1 MLKNT
6 EKTMEKIVALCK
18 GRGFVF
24 SGSEIYG
31 GLANTWDYGPLGV
44 ELKNNVKK
52 AWWKKFVQESPYN
65 VGQDSAILMNPQ
77 TWVASGHLGGF
88 SDPLMDCKAC
98 KERFRADKLI
108 EDYCEEKGITL
119 PKPIDAFSQEEMAA
133 FIEAHQVP
141 CPTCGK
147 HDFTGIRQFN
157 LMFKTFQGVTEDA
170 KNTVYLR
177 PETAQGI
184 FVNFNNIQRT
194 TRRKLPFGVCQIGK
208 SFRNEI
214 TPGNFTFRTREFEQM
229 ELEFFCKPGTDLEW
243 FQYWR
248 TFCHEWLLGLN
259 IKDENLRLRDHDP
272 EELCFYSKATTDFEF
287 LFPFGWGELWGVA
300 DRTDYDL
307 SQHQKTSGVD
317 MTYFDQEQNEHYI
330 PYVVE
335 PSLGADRVTLAFLV
349 EAYDEEVVGQ
359 DKNGKDD
366 IRVVMHFHPALAP
379 FKAAVLPLSKKLG
392 PKATEVYHSLQKDF
406 MVDYDEAGSIG
417 KRYRREDEIGTP
429 YCITVDFQTIGDENT
444 PADNAVTIRDRDT
457 MEQVRVPIS
466 ELKAWLTDKLAY

>member
-1 MLKNT
+1 MKNT
-6 EKTMEKIVALCK
+6 EKTMDKIVALCK
-18 GRGFVF
+18 NRGFIF
-24 SGSEIYG
+24 AGSEIYG

-52 AWWKKFVQESPYN
+52 AWWKKFVQENPYN

-88 SDPLMDCKAC
+88 SDPLMDCKEC

-108 EDYCEEKGITL
+108 EDFCQEQNITL
-119 PKPIDAFSQEEMAA
+119 DKPIDAFSQEEMAA
-133 FIEAHQVP
+133 FIEEHQVP
-141 CPTCGK
+141 CPSCGK
-147 HDFTGIRQFN
+147 HNFTDIPQFI
-157 LMFKTFQGVTEDA
+157 LMFKTFQGVSEDA

-184 FVNFNNIQRT
+184 FVNFNNVQRT

-243 FQYWR
+243 FNYWR
-248 TFCHEWLLGLN
+248 NFCHEWLLNLN
-259 IKDENLRLRDHDP
+259 MKDENLRLRDHDP

-287 LFPFGWGELWGVA
+287 MFPFGWGELWGVA

-307 SQHQKTSGVD
+307 TQHQNTSGVD
-317 MTYFDQEQNEHYI
+317 MTYFDQETGEHYI

-335 PSLGADRVTLAFLV
+335 PSLGADRVVLAFLV
-349 EAYDEEVVGQ
+349 EAYDEEVV
-359 DKNGKDD
+359 DEAKNDV
-366 IRVVMHFHPALAP
+366 RVVMHFHPALAP
-379 FKAAVLPLSKKLG
+379 FKVAVLPLSKKLSE
-392 PKATEVYHSLQKDF
+392 KAREIQQELSKEW
-406 MVDYDEAGSIG
+406 MVDFDETGSIG

-429 YCITVDFQTIGDENT
+429 YCVTVDFDTVGDAEKEG
-444 PADNAVTIRDRDT
+444 DNCVTVRDRDT
-457 MEQVRVPIS
+457 MEQVRIPIS
-466 ELKAWLTDKLAY
+466 ELKAYLTEKLAY

>member
-1 MLKNT
+1 MKNT
-6 EKTMEKIVALCK
+6 EKTMDKIVALCK
-18 GRGFVF
+18 NRGFIF
-24 SGSEIYG
+24 PGSEIYG

-52 AWWKKFVQESPYN
+52 AWWKKFVQENKYN
-65 VGQDSAILMNPQ
+65 VGLDAAILMNPQ
-77 TWVASGHLGGF
+77 TWVASGHLAGF
-88 SDPLMDCKAC
+88 SDPLMDCKEC

-108 EDYCEEKGITL
+108 EDWCKENSFEL
-119 PKPIDAFSQEEMAA
+119 PKPIDAFSHAEMKAFVEEHNIA
-133 FIEAHQVP
+133 

-147 HDFTGIRQFN
+147 HNFTDIRQFN

-184 FVNFNNIQRT
+184 FTNFVNVQRT
-194 TRRKLPFGVCQIGK
+194 TRKKMPFGIAQIGK

-214 TPGNFTFRTREFEQM
+214 TPGNFIFRVREFEQM

-248 TFCHEWLLGLN
+248 TFCHNWLLSIGL
-259 IKDENLRLRDHDP
+259 KDENLRLRDHDP

-307 SQHQKTSGVD
+307 TQHQNTSGKD
-317 MTYFDQEQNEHYI
+317 LTYFDPETNERYI

-335 PSLGADRVTLAFLV
+335 PSLGVERSVLAVLCD
-349 EAYDEEVVGQ
+349 AYDEEIV
-359 DKNGKDD
+359 DPEKNDV
-366 IRVVMHFHPALAP
+366 RVVMHLHPALAP
-379 FKAAVLPLSKKLG
+379 FKAAVLPLSKKLSD
-392 PKATEVYHSLQKDF
+392 KASEIFEDLSKYFSVDF
-406 MVDYDEAGSIG
+406 DEAGSIG
-417 KRYRREDEIGTP
+417 KRYRRQDEVGTP
-429 YCITVDFQTIGDENT
+429 LCITYDFESETDGC
-444 PADNAVTIRDRDT
+444 VTVRDRDT
-457 MEQVRVPIS
+457 MEQVRIPVA
-466 ELKAWLTDKLAY
+466 ELKDYIENYIKF